1 MAKLFESDDDLKREK
16 KAIEFFLKKKYTCEK
31 LDRFDIDYKIYDENK
46 NIVGYVE
53 VKGRNKII
61 EQAYELP
68 IAKRKIDKL
77 ISKNSSAIVVWA
89 CEDGIIYGNIKD
101 LEATFKF
108 GGRTPRQGSANDL
121 EWMFYYKKQ
130 EGLTEKYYA
139 K

>member
-1 MAKLFESDDDLKREK
+1 MAKLFETNDDLEREK
-16 KAIEFFLKKKYTCEK
+16 KAIEFFLNKKFNFEK
-31 LDRFDIDYKIYDENK
+31 LGRFDIDYRIYDN
-46 NIVGYVE
+46 NNSTIGYVE

-61 EQAYELP
+61 AQAYELP

-77 ISKNSSAIVVWA
+77 ISKESSAIIIWA

-130 EGLTEKYYA
+130 EGLTEKHYD